1 MYNSRLKVY
10 STCLILIL
18 LIGSAVC
25 ATKKKASKKA
35 TKAPEPTPTTPSA
48 TPVDEVAL
56 ATKWQQLM
64 ALREESGDLHTL
76 RLDSASLK
84 QVATT
89 GPRNYTLLLY
99 FTSNTEQYPCEPCV
113 GMQQELNKVVAEY
126 QKQHGKRDNLYF
138 ATVDIVDVQDLIEQL
153 RKRVPNIPSLIH
165 LPPTTE
171 SGKQFKFQT
180 RDVYTFTG
188 EDSAATLAQFINS
201 VAKTNIKIAENRL
214 KLSGWRLYLIGFGM
228 LIGLVLLAT
237 YQYAPEKTR
246 NRAPLLFFNLT
257 CVLYFVI
264 LSGIIYNSIHNPP
277 KYHTDQRGNIW
288 LFMPNLRSH
297 FQVEGYIIGALSL
310 AISIAVILL
319 NEWTPKIQDSGKAW
333 SYFLV
338 LLFLAVGCFAFVLQV
353 FKMKAPY
360 YPYALPL
367 AGRR

>member
-10 STCLILIL
+10 GACLILIL

-25 ATKKKASKKA
+25 ATKKTSKTTKKA
-35 TKAPEPTPTTPSA
+35 TKAPEPTTTA
-48 TPVDEVAL
+48 PVTANAEEL
-56 ATKWQQLM
+56 AAKWQQLM
-64 ALREESGDLHTL
+64 ALRQESGDQL

-99 FTSNTEQYPCEPCV
+99 FTSNTAQYPCEPCV
-113 GMQQELNKVVAEY
+113 EMQQEVNKVVAEDK
-126 QKQHGKRDNLYF
+126 KQHSTQNNLFF

-165 LPPTTE
+165 LSPTNE

-180 RDVYTFTG
+180 RDVYVFTG
-188 EDSAATLAQFINS
+188 EDNAASLAQFVNS
-201 VAKTNIKIAENRL
+201 AAKTNIKIADNRL
-214 KLSGWRLYLIGFGM
+214 KLSGTRLYLIGFGL
-228 LIGLVLLAT
+228 LIGLVFLAT

-246 NRAPLLFFNLT
+246 RRAPLLFFNLT

-264 LSGIIYNSIHNPP
+264 ISGIIYNSIHNPP

-310 AISIAVILL
+310 AVGIAVILL
-319 NEWTPKIQDSGKAW
+319 NEWIPHVQDSGKAW
-333 SYFLV
+333 SYFLLV
-338 LLFLAVGCFAFVLQV
+338 LFLGVGCFAFVLQV
-353 FKMKAPY
+353 FKLKSPY

-367 AGRR
+367 AGRH